1 MTFSLLYVWIDGVDT
16 IRVVFPANFS
26 SEFPYDPFELISFA
40 ILGYYCHSFYTKQF
54 LKDQSISSVIC
65 GVGGCFYISILQVFK
80 RFLKNSKRIQWLNK
94 FKLDQFYEYTR
105 LYFLS

>member
-40 ILGYYCHSFYTKQF
+40 ILGYYFTVTPFIQNSFKKSVNLQCDLWCGWLFLHQHPASFQTFPKKQ
-54 LKDQSISSVIC
+54 
-65 GVGGCFYISILQVFK
+65 
-80 RFLKNSKRIQWLNK
+80 
-94 FKLDQFYEYTR
+94 
-105 LYFLS
+105 